1 MIYELKQYACND
13 CGELSDVLDTD
24 QQIPKGWLTTS
35 RLTHYCPK
43 CAKKHVI
50 ASEIARLE
58 LEKQS
63 IINQMESQR
72 LKTLLTSMLNGI
84 NEPFPP

>member
-13 CGELSDVLDTD
+13 CGELTDVLDTD

-43 CAKKHVI
+43 CAKKHEHENTYI
-50 ASEIARLE
+50 
-58 LEKQS
+58 
-63 IINQMESQR
+63 
-72 LKTLLTSMLNGI
+72 
-84 NEPFPP
+84 